1 MSSPAKRVARE
12 LYAALEQTEN
22 EEEMDRGL
30 TAAANNAWYFE
41 CAWEVANKVGG
52 IYTVIR
58 SKAGEFGCSDDSRV
72 CNSDSP
78 WIGCLLHLDSVN

>member
-1 MSSPAKRVARE
+1 MGSPAKRVARE

-22 EEEMDRGL
+22 EDEMDRGL

-58 SKAGEFGCSDDSRV
+58 SKAGKVVAGQV
-72 CNSDSP
+72 A
-78 WIGCLLHLDSVN
+78 